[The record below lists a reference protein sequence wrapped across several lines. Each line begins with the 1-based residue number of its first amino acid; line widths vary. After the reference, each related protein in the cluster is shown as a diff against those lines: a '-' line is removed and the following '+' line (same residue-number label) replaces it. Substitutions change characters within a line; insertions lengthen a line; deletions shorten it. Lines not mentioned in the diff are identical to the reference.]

1 MEVILAT
8 GLLLATPILL
18 AALGGAIDMQAGIVN
33 IGLDGMMLAGAFMA
47 VFVDWKSGNVVLG
60 CLAGA
65 AAGAIV
71 GYLFALPITRLG
83 ANQIIAGLGLG
94 VLMPGFFGYILSTF
108 FHEQSTLSPSNIPG
122 LPIWHI
128 RGLSQIPGVGPIFFS
143 QDPITY
149 LSWLCIPATWFLLYR
164 TVLGLRLRAAGHNA
178 NVAVRAGLS
187 LERLRELATAV
198 AGMLAG
204 LGGSQLALVGVQ
216 LFNKDMTAGR
226 GYIALAAFYF
236 GRSRPVMT
244 AVAALVFG
252 ISDSVSIRLQTTNL
266 PDQIP
271 EMVPYL
277 AVIVALI
284 FVAVRQRAAE
294 RRAAA
299 AAALLTDEGLSTAR

>member
-8 GLLLATPILL
+8 GLLLTTPILL

-33 IGLDGMMLAGAFMA
+33 LGLDGMLLAGAFMA
-47 VFVDWKSGNVVLG
+47 VFVDWKLGNVVFG
-60 CLAGA
+60 CLAA
-65 AAGAIV
+65 AASGAIL

-94 VLMPGFFGYILSTF
+94 VLMPGFFGYILPTF
-108 FHEQSTLSPSNIPG
+108 FNEQSTLSPSNIPG
-122 LPIWHI
+122 LPVWHI
-128 RGLSQIPGVGPIFFS
+128 PGLSQIPGIGPVLFS

-149 LSWLCIPATWFLLYR
+149 LSWLCIPATWFLLYQM
-164 TVLGLRLRAAGHNA
+164 VLGLRMRAAGHNP
-178 NVAVRAGLS
+178 NVAVGAGLS
-187 LERLRELATAV
+187 LERLRELATAI

-204 LGGSQLALVGVQ
+204 LGGAQLALVGVQ
-216 LFNKDMTAGR
+216 VFNKDMTAGR

-244 AVAALVFG
+244 AFAALIFG
-252 ISDSVSIRLQTTNL
+252 ISDSVSIRLRTTNL

-271 EMVPYL
+271 EMIPYL

-284 FVAVRQRAAE
+284 VVALRQRAAE
-294 RRAAA
+294 RKAAA
-299 AAALLTDEGLSTAR
+299 AAALIADQGTAVAR